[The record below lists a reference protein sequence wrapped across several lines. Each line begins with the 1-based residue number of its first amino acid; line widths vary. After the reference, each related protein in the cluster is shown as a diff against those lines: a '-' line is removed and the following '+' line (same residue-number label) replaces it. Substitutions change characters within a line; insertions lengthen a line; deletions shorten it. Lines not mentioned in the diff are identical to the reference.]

1 MKVNI
6 KRIDKSLPIP
16 EYKTKG
22 AVGFDFYTREDA
34 VVKPG
39 EAVLIPLNIIFKVP
53 KGYVLSIIPRSSTP
67 KKGLIIPNS
76 PGTIDQ
82 DYCGDEDEL
91 KVWAYNFTKKKIIV
105 EKGERICQGILYKV
119 GIAKFAEVKKM
130 SSKSRGGFGTT
141 GHK

>member
-22 AVGFDFYTREDA
+22 SVGFDFYARKETL
-34 VVKPG
+34 
-39 EAVLIPLNIIFKVP
+39 VLPNETKLVPLNIIFKVP
-53 KGYVLSIIPRSSTP
+53 KGYILFLVPRSSTP
-67 KKGLIIPNS
+67 KKGLMIPNS

-82 DYCGDEDEL
+82 DYHGEEDEL
-91 KVWAYNFTKKKIIV
+91 RLWVYNFSKKSVTI
-105 EKGERICQGILYKV
+105 EKGERICQGLLVKV
-119 GIAKFAEVKKM
+119 GIAKFSEANNMNK
-130 SSKSRGGFGTT
+130 KSRGGFGST

>member
-1 MKVNI
+1 MKVKI
-6 KRIDKSLPIP
+6 KRLDKSLPLP

-22 AVGFDFYTREDA
+22 AVGFDFYTREEA
-34 VVKPG
+34 TVLPG
-39 EAVLIPLNIIFKVP
+39 EAKLIPLNIIFKVP
-53 KGYVLSIIPRSSTP
+53 KGFVLSIVPRSSTP
-67 KKGLIIPNS
+67 KKGLMIPNS

-82 DYCGDEDEL
+82 DYSGDEDEL
-91 KVWAYNFTKKKIIV
+91 KVWAYNFTKKKVFV

-119 GIAKFAEVKKM
+119 GVAKFTEVKKM